1 MILLPSN
8 SHVILSSFYCPTKL
22 AVCEVKPCPWPEI
35 WQAYRKKLLAV
46 LWQVNFC
53 YLKTRLIWK
62 LVNLFDLKPCLFTS
76 RTSLELKE
84 FDCFA
89 YEMPFIYELRPTLN
103 VQSDSICAKV
113 FPSFFFACFH
123 YPFTPT
129 KPFILMCIYIYIC
142 ILILL
147 FYHSL
152 DNDRTTFKTTCFTVG
167 FYR

>member
-1 MILLPSN
+1 MWSSLNSWEDNYYKVILLHSN
-8 SHVILSSFYCPTKL
+8 CHVILSSFYCPTKL
-22 AVCEVKPCPWPEI
+22 AVCEVKPCPWPDI
-35 WQAYRKKLLAV
+35 WQAYGKKLFAV

-89 YEMPFIYELRPTLN
+89 YEMSFIHELRPTLN

-113 FPSFFFACFH
+113 FSWLFPSFSLH
-123 YPFTPT
+123 V
-129 KPFILMCIYIYIC
+129 FIIRLHLQKLLYLCAYVYI
-142 ILILL
+142 
-147 FYHSL
+147 F
-152 DNDRTTFKTTCFTVG
+152 
-167 FYR
+167 